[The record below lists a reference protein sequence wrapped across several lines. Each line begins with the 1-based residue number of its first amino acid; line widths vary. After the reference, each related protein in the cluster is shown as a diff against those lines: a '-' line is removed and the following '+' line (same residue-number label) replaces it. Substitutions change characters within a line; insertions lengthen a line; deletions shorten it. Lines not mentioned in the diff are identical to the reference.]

1 MLRTAESVKTHGVIR
16 TSALSA
22 KLLFGRRMRPGESL
36 AGMTR
41 HRGNGAAPTNGMC
54 PTRTVRNKRNRHNSG
69 KPAEKVGAGCHANNV
84 LWWLLRAEV
93 CGNGILEPE
102 ETPMEK
108 CLDMALVTCGDMGAK
123 SVLEAFGAFGGF
135 HSWQAAGLNASKKR
149 LMWPGRRRNAID
161 MALVPGRAGTWV
173 PKVFWKLLKRL
184 QGFTAGKR
192 QA

>member
-54 PTRTVRNKRNRHNSG
+54 PTRTVRNKRNRNNSG
-69 KPAEKVGAGCHANNV
+69 KPAGKVGAGCHANNV
-84 LWWLLRAEV
+84 LWWLLRAEMR
-93 CGNGILEPE
+93 GNGMLEPE

-108 CLDMALVTCGDMGAK
+108 CLDMALVTCGDTMGAK
-123 SVLEAFGAFGGF
+123 RVLEPFGAFGAFHG
-135 HSWQAAGLNASKKR
+135 WQTAGLNASKQL
-149 LMWPGRRRNAID
+149 LMWPRRRRKAMD
-161 MALVPGRAGTWV
+161 MALVPGRAE
-173 PKVFWKLLKRL
+173 
-184 QGFTAGKR
+184 A
-192 QA
+192 